1 MKRRKAHRI
10 PLTPQA
16 IEILDQIRPQSEQYD
31 YVFPGER
38 DTTSHVSLFTANA
51 AIKRSLGLKDE
62 LVAHGLRSVA
72 STALHEQGFDSLLI
86 EACLSHADQNEVRA
100 SYNRS
105 DYLEQRKEIMGWW
118 SAYIEEAAQGSFFMN
133 KKSFH
138 I

>member
-1 MKRRKAHRI
+1 MDLENRVWTIPAENMKRRKAHRI

-16 IEILDQIRPQSEQYD
+16 IEILDQIRPQSEQFD

-38 DTTSHVSLFTANA
+38 DTNSHVSLFTANA
-51 AIKRSLGLKDE
+51 AIKRSLE

-105 DYLEQRKEIMGWW
+105 DYLEQRKEIMSW
-118 SAYIEEAAQGSFFMN
+118 
-133 KKSFH
+133 
-138 I
+138 